1 MTEVEAV
8 GGFGALLL
16 ASVGVGEG
24 LRRIGWRSES
34 TRRVVH
40 MLVGLSTAAAPFWFD
55 RPRGIAL
62 LAVVFVA
69 GNAVANGRGWLPG
82 VHGISRR
89 SWGTVV
95 FPLALL
101 AALVLCWGPL
111 GTHVWAMQV
120 AFAVLA
126 LADPAASWVG
136 TRMRQPGR
144 YRVGEA
150 EKSVAGSLAFAVI
163 AFGVV
168 SGWLLTVGLGAPAS
182 VVLAAASV
190 AGLATL
196 AEALGRSGWDNLWIV
211 LAALVALV
219 WWEGRPDAA
228 AGWGALAAASVFAWA
243 TWRVG
248 ALDLSGALAGA
259 LLAWALVALGGAA
272 WAIPA
277 LSFFVLS
284 SAWSR
289 VGRGR
294 KARAAAATQKGSR
307 RDAAQVV
314 ANGGAGLAAL
324 VMTVFVPSEVWYG
337 VFVASFAAAAADTW
351 GTEIGTWVG
360 GQTRRLGVGPRVVP
374 GTSGGMSLAGT
385 LGAVAGAAS
394 VVLPAVWLSA
404 AVGSQRGAVLVGVAL
419 AAAVLDSLLGA
430 TLQARYRLPDGS
442 LTERSEAN
450 GVALPLAAGVAW
462 LDNDGVNAV
471 CTVSAALGGWAAW
484 VWLA

>member
-1 MTEVEAV
+1 MTEAEAV
-8 GGFGALLL
+8 GLFGASLL

-24 LRRIGWRSES
+24 LRRLGWRSES

-40 MLVGLSTAAAPFWFD
+40 LLVGLATAAAPFWFV
-55 RPRGIAL
+55 RPRGMVL

-82 VHGISRR
+82 VHGIARR

-95 FPLALL
+95 FPFALL
-101 AALVLCWGPL
+101 VALLLCWGPL

-136 TRMRQPGR
+136 TRMRRPGR
-144 YRVGEA
+144 YRVARA
-150 EKSVAGSLAFAVI
+150 EKSVAGSLVFAVI

-168 SGWLLTVGLGAPAS
+168 TGWLSAVGLGTPAS
-182 VVLAAASV
+182 VVLAAGSV
-190 AGLATL
+190 AVLATL

-219 WWEGRPDAA
+219 WWEGAPSGTV
-228 AGWGALAAASVFAWA
+228 GWSALAAASAFAWA

-259 LLAWALVALGGAA
+259 LLAWSLVALGGLA
-272 WAIPA
+272 WAVPA
-277 LSFFVLS
+277 LAFFVLS

-289 VGRGR
+289 VGRAR
-294 KARAAAATQKGSR
+294 KARTEATTQKGSR

-324 VMTVFVPSEVWYG
+324 AMTVFVPSEGWYWA
-337 VFVASFAAAAADTW
+337 FVASFAAAAADTW

-360 GQTRRLGVGPRVVP
+360 GQTRRLGAGPRVAP

-385 LGAVAGAAS
+385 LGVVAGAAS
-394 VVLPAVWLSA
+394 VGVPAVWLSPEIG
-404 AVGSQRGAVLVGVAL
+404 VGGGAVLVGVGL
-419 AAAVLDSLLGA
+419 GAAVLDSLLGA
-430 TLQARYRLPDGS
+430 TLQARYWLPDGS
-442 LTERSEAN
+442 LTERSEAD
-450 GVALPLAAGVAW
+450 GVALPLAAGVRW

-471 CTVSAALGGWAAW
+471 CTVSAALAGWAAW
-484 VWLA
+484 ALLG